1 MLFIYCILFIFK
13 GGSVGETK
21 LIEKSLDKFLDMG
34 DTFDNNFSDDDLAK
48 DDPETAESD
57 DLLQF
62 VKQEL
67 TIDHQKVKVGSMYIF
82 GQIIS
87 LAPPFMELFDDT
99 SNE

>member
-1 MLFIYCILFIFK
+1 
-13 GGSVGETK
+13 
-21 LIEKSLDKFLDMG
+21 MG

-67 TIDHQKVKVGSMYIF
+67 TIDHQKVKVGS
-82 GQIIS
+82 
-87 LAPPFMELFDDT
+87 
-99 SNE
+99 N